1 MRTEITNQFRDI
13 ISSDDSLHLNLQ
25 TRSLFDNH
33 SKLKNHQYLIIDF
46 YHYLITKNILSVW
59 INFTNQELYFIAFIK
74 NTCEIMKNREK
85 HIVLEEFLVFMKHEE
100 MI

>member
-13 ISSDDSLHLNLQ
+13 ISSDDSLHLNIQ
-25 TRSLFDNH
+25 TRSLFDSR
-33 SKLKNHQYLIIDF
+33 SKLKNNQDLIIDF

-74 NTCEIMKNREK
+74 NTREIMKNGEK
-85 HIVLEEFLVFMKHEE
+85 HIVFEEFLVFMKHEG
-100 MI
+100 MV